1 MVTEQEIKSRKFR
14 SDFEKEKLSY
24 QVSGE
29 EMRMFSEKKRKLAKT
44 LNNFVLKLEMDYD
57 CSRNK
62 IADKIEENCQQSW
75 DTYKRII
82 NGRCKATRVALYKFC
97 IGMNLSREEADTLF
111 NLTEEGKLTDDN
123 IGDYIFVRALG
134 QDSIFDFI
142 DEFEKYAGKSIALRE
157 RRENQKKNMN

>member
-44 LNNFVLKLEMDYD
+44 LNNFVLKLEMDYN

-111 NLTEEGKLTDDN
+111 NLTEEGRLTDDN

-142 DEFEKYAGKSIALRE
+142 DEFEKYTGKSIALRE
-157 RRENQKKNMN
+157 RRVN

>member
-14 SDFEKEKLSY
+14 SDFEKEHISY
-24 QVSGE
+24 QVGNE
-29 EMRMFSEKKRKLAKT
+29 EMTIFSEKKTKLAKT
-44 LNNFVLKLEMDYD
+44 LDDFVHKLEKDFN
-57 CSRNK
+57 CNRSK

-142 DEFEKYAGKSIALRE
+142 YEFEKYTGKSIALRE
-157 RRENQKKNMN
+157 RPTK

>member
-44 LNNFVLKLEMDYD
+44 LNNFVLKLETDYD

-62 IADKIEENCQQSW
+62 ISDKIEENCQQSW

-82 NGRCKATRVALYKFC
+82 NGKCKATRVALYKFC

-111 NLTEEGKLTDDN
+111 NLTEEGRLTDDN

-142 DEFEKYAGKSIALRE
+142 DEFEKYTGKSIALRE
-157 RRENQKKNMN
+157 RRVN

>member
-1 MVTEQEIKSRKFR
+1 
-14 SDFEKEKLSY
+14 
-24 QVSGE
+24 
-29 EMRMFSEKKRKLAKT
+29 
-44 LNNFVLKLEMDYD
+44 MDYG

-111 NLTEEGKLTDDN
+111 NLTEEGRLTDDN

-142 DEFEKYAGKSIALRE
+142 DEFEKYTGKSIALSE
-157 RRENQKKNMN
+157 RRENQKKTMD

>member
-44 LNNFVLKLEMDYD
+44 LNNFVLKLETDYN

-142 DEFEKYAGKSIALRE
+142 YEFEKYTGKSIALRE
-157 RRENQKKNMN
+157 RRVN

>member
-24 QVSGE
+24 QVSSK
-29 EMRMFSEKKRKLAKT
+29 EMEIFDEKKTKLAKT
-44 LNNFVLKLEMDYD
+44 LNDFVLKLETDYG

-111 NLTEEGKLTDDN
+111 NLTEEGMLTDDN

-142 DEFEKYAGKSIALRE
+142 YEFEKYTGKSIALRE

>member
-1 MVTEQEIKSRKFR
+1 MVTDKEIKNRKFKCE
-14 SDFEKEKLSY
+14 FKKEKLSY
-24 QVSGE
+24 QVSSQ
-29 EMRMFSEKKRKLAKT
+29 EMRIFSENKRKLAKT

-97 IGMNLSREEADTLF
+97 IGMNLSRKEADTLF
-111 NLTEEGKLTDDN
+111 NLTEEGRLTDDN
-123 IGDYIFVRALG
+123 IGDYIFIRALG

-142 DEFEKYAGKSIALRE
+142 DEFEKYTGKSIALRE
-157 RRENQKKNMN
+157 RRMN

>member
-29 EMRMFSEKKRKLAKT
+29 EMRMFGEKKRKLAKT

-97 IGMNLSREEADTLF
+97 IGMNLSREEADPLF
-111 NLTEEGKLTDDN
+111 NLTEEGRLTDDN

-142 DEFEKYAGKSIALRE
+142 DEFEKYTGKSIALRE
-157 RRENQKKNMN
+157 RRVN

>member
-1 MVTEQEIKSRKFR
+1 MVTEQEIKSRKFKC
-14 SDFEKEKLSY
+14 DFEKEKLSY

-44 LNNFVLKLEMDYD
+44 LNNFLLKLEMDYD

-142 DEFEKYAGKSIALRE
+142 YEFEKYTGKSIALRD
-157 RRENQKKNMN
+157 RPTK

>member
-1 MVTEQEIKSRKFR
+1 MVTEQEMKSRKFR
-14 SDFEKEKLSY
+14 CDFEKEKLSY

-97 IGMNLSREEADTLF
+97 IGMNLSIKEADTLF
-111 NLTEEGKLTDDN
+111 NLTEEGRLTDDN
-123 IGDYIFVRALG
+123 IGDYIFIRALG

-142 DEFEKYAGKSIALRE
+142 DEFEKYTGKSIALRE
-157 RRENQKKNMN
+157 RRMN

>member
-14 SDFEKEKLSY
+14 CDFEKEKLSY
-24 QVSGE
+24 QVGDE
-29 EMRMFSEKKRKLAKT
+29 EMTIFSEKKTKLAKT

-97 IGMNLSREEADTLF
+97 IGMNLIRTEADTLF
-111 NLTEEGKLTDDN
+111 NLTEEGRLTDDN

-142 DEFEKYAGKSIALRE
+142 DEFEKYTGKSIALRE
-157 RRENQKKNMN
+157 RRVN

>member
-14 SDFEKEKLSY
+14 SDFEKEQISY
-24 QVSGE
+24 QVGDE

-111 NLTEEGKLTDDN
+111 NLTEEGRLTDDN

-142 DEFEKYAGKSIALRE
+142 DEFEKYTGKSIALRE

>member
-24 QVSGE
+24 QVSSK
-29 EMRMFSEKKRKLAKT
+29 EMEIFDEKKTKLAKT
-44 LNNFVLKLEMDYD
+44 LNNFVLKLETDYD

-111 NLTEEGKLTDDN
+111 NLTEEGKLTNDN

-134 QDSIFDFI
+134 RDSIFDFI
-142 DEFEKYAGKSIALRE
+142 DEFEKYTGKSIALRE

>member
-24 QVSGE
+24 QVSSK
-29 EMRMFSEKKRKLAKT
+29 EMEIFDEKKTKLAKT
-44 LNNFVLKLEMDYD
+44 LNNFVLKLETDYN

-97 IGMNLSREEADTLF
+97 IGMNLNREEADTLF

-142 DEFEKYAGKSIALRE
+142 YEFEKYTGKSIALRD
-157 RRENQKKNMN
+157 RK

>member
-14 SDFEKEKLSY
+14 SDFEKEQISY
-24 QVSGE
+24 QVGDE
-29 EMRMFSEKKRKLAKT
+29 EMTIFSEKKTMLAKT

-111 NLTEEGKLTDDN
+111 NLTEEGRLTDDN

-142 DEFEKYAGKSIALRE
+142 YEFEKYTGKSIALRD
-157 RRENQKKNMN
+157 RPTK